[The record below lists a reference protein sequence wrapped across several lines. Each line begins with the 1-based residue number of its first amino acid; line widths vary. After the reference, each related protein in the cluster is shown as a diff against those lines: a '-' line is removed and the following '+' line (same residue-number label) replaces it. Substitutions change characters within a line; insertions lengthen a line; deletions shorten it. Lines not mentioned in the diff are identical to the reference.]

1 MSSRL
6 THAEPLVADYGLLES
21 VLARPRSTVLG
32 HDATPLSTARLRHC
46 CTPWRRTTAS
56 LTATS
61 GWPGSRPVVFCH
73 INGWRVDAP
82 DDGAYDFVIAI
93 ADGTL
98 TELQIIADTLEGWS
112 RSPDSGM

>member
-1 MSSRL
+1 M
-6 THAEPLVADYGLLES
+6 
-21 VLARPRSTVLG
+21 
-32 HDATPLSTARLRHC
+32 
-46 CTPWRRTTAS
+46 
-56 LTATS
+56 
-61 GWPGSRPVVFCH
+61 FCH

-112 RSPDSGM
+112 RAPDSGM